1 MVTPVQTTLGDVAF
15 APAQVGI
22 DQSRLDELR
31 AQLEIELANPDVS
44 FVGDAQERV
53 ETPNERARALQQQI
67 GRLEGGSFRD
77 IDELITERAPE
88 AIDILRSGADEQLRL
103 ARLARDETLAP
114 LRQIDDL
121 RAFEERQSLLGLRGQ
136 EAQEA
141 AIGNIPVSEFDQEL
155 QRRQTQR
162 LRRQAAASGELG
174 GGASLLGQQQ
184 LAGAQQADIIQARLS
199 ELQPLVALSRGVRGD
214 ISTATEQGLAEE
226 AQLQLALGT
235 QVGNIRLGAAA
246 PAIQS
251 TQEQAQ
257 LRGLR
262 GIASANQRN
271 QALGTLAGLAG
282 SFIGGQ

>member
-15 APAQVGI
+15 APAQGGI
-22 DQSRLDELR
+22 DQSRIDELR
-31 AQLEIELANPDVS
+31 AQLDLELANPDVS

-53 ETPNERARALQQQI
+53 ETPNERARLLQQQI
-67 GRLEGGSFRD
+67 SRLEGGSFRD

-88 AIDILRSGADEQLRL
+88 AIDILRSGTEEQLRL
-103 ARLARDETLAP
+103 ARLATDEALAP

-162 LRRQAAASGELG
+162 LRRGAAASGELG

-184 LAGAQQADIIQARLS
+184 LAGAQQADIIQRRLS

-214 ISTATEQGLAEE
+214 ISTATEQGLSEE
-226 AQLQLALGT
+226 AQLQSGLGT
-235 QVGNIRLGAAA
+235 QIGNIRLGAAA

-271 QALGTLAGLAG
+271 QALSSLAGLAG